1 MNNPGLP
8 PLPPIGSVGL
18 DVCNVIQLYMAIW
31 DDLTPEEVRVVS
43 AHVHVC
49 ADCAHEQRVFMRSSQ
64 KVANLDASSPS
75 PRVDQAVMMAIAAR
89 AKTTNKV
96 ATKSAKPVQ
105 PVPLVTPIKK
115 RTRKSSALP
124 LRLGGLVAAAAVMFV
139 GLFAASHYI
148 MPIGGSANPIVA
160 SQPGHVPNASLQTFA
175 LPANLT
181 WNGFVLYHSQT
192 MMSDSG
198 QQFKVETYQDLA
210 SGRMNIETVMGND
223 LDVVLVGDAH
233 ETLGM
238 DMMHRVAQ
246 WDAKGWQ
253 LDGSMFDLN
262 QLRQQ
267 LKNGQVVYQGK
278 TTFQGQPVYSIKYPD
293 NKILL
298 LNMDYMP
305 VNVLEQSAGAQAAA
319 PMYTK
324 VQVLP
329 SSKVPESTWSMN
341 VPQGFKLGKLPKKP
355 VEVNS

>member
-1 MNNPGLP
+1 MKNIGLP
-8 PLPPIGSVGL
+8 SLPPIGTVGL
-18 DVCNVIQLYMAIW
+18 EVCNVIQLYMAVW
-31 DDLTPEEVRVVS
+31 DDLTPEEARVVS
-43 AHVHVC
+43 AHMHIC
-49 ADCAHEQRVFMRSSQ
+49 ADCAHEQRVFLRSSQ
-64 KVANLDASSPS
+64 KVADFEASSPS

-89 AKTTNKV
+89 SKTTSKMP
-96 ATKSAKPVQ
+96 AKSVKPIQ
-105 PVPLVTPIKK
+105 SVPLVTPIKK
-115 RTRKSSALP
+115 RKRKARALP

-148 MPIGGSANPIVA
+148 MPAGGPAKPAIVS
-160 SQPGHVPNASLQTFA
+160 SQQGPNASLQTFA
-175 LPANLT
+175 LPADLT
-181 WNGFVLYHSQT
+181 WDGFVLYHSQI
-192 MMSDSG
+192 MMSSGG

-246 WDAKGWQ
+246 WDANEWK

-267 LKNGQVVYQGK
+267 LKNGQAVYEGK
-278 TTFQGQPVYSIKYPD
+278 TTFQGHSVYRIKYPD

-305 VNVLEQSAGAQAAA
+305 VNVLVPAAGTQKVE
-319 PMYTK
+319 PMYDK
-324 VQVLP
+324 VQVLS
-329 SSKVPESTWSMN
+329 SSKVPGSMWSMN